1 MPDKGARMRLDSKS
15 YRQLIVDWVAKLAA
29 HFHQDQTVEQYEI
42 FLEQLVGFTDWQ
54 IDQALG
60 RCLNECTFLPR
71 LAEIRQRIPE
81 AREPSRPM
89 QIMRSGQNV
98 LEMNR
103 IIAREISVSVCGSE
117 YDSLDPFSKDGA
129 DLIVKVVAEAQRER
143 IRRGWIVSAPG
154 PKQEVLP
161 L

>member
-15 YRQLIVDWVAKLAA
+15 YRQLIVDWVAKLAT
-29 HFHQDQTVEQYEI
+29 HFHQEQTVEQYEI
-42 FLEQLVGFTDWQ
+42 FLEQLVGFSDWQ

-81 AREPSRPM
+81 QREPRTNHD
-89 QIMRSGQNV
+89 IVRHGQPV
-98 LEMNR
+98 LEINR
-103 IIAREISVSVCGSE
+103 IVAREISVSVCGKSFDE
-117 YDSLDPFSKDGA
+117 LDPFTPEGA
-129 DLIVKVVAEAQRER
+129 ATIQKVMAAANHER
-143 IRRGWIVSAPG
+143 LARGWVNAAPAA
-154 PKQEVLP
+154 QANL